1 MKHATVKSRLPEL
14 RAWFADYV
22 RRFSSGD
29 PSVQRNMDI
38 KAEHTLR
45 VCGEIR
51 DIGGSL
57 GLSDEDLCTAEA
69 CGLLHDIGR
78 FEQYNRYGTFRDSR
92 SEDHAALGVKVIGE
106 TGVLEG
112 VEPASVRIL
121 VRVVAHHNR
130 AVLDVEEGERSLFF
144 LKLLRDADKVDIW
157 RVVTD
162 YYRDAGNRRN
172 PALELDLPDRD
183 RISDRVSDSLMRGEL
198 VRMSDLETLNDFKLF
213 QMGWIYDVNFPR
225 TFRMVQERGYLEAIR
240 DALPCSDRVMDLYAR
255 ALDRLER
262 GSRADDPFPEG
273 FPV

>member
-1 MKHATVKSRLPEL
+1 MKHATVQSLLPEL
-14 RAWFADYV
+14 RAWFAEYV
-22 RRFSSGD
+22 RRFSSDD

-38 KAEHTLR
+38 KADHTLR

-57 GLSDEDLCTAEA
+57 GLSDEDLCIAEA

-106 TGVLEG
+106 TRVLAG
-112 VEPASVRIL
+112 VEPASVHVL

-130 AVLDVEEGERSLFF
+130 AVLDVEEGERCLFF
-144 LKLLRDADKVDIW
+144 LRLLRDADKVDIW

-162 YYRDAGNRRN
+162 YYRDGGNRRN

-183 RISDRVSDSLMRGEL
+183 RISDRVCDSLMRGEL
-198 VRMSDLETLNDFKLF
+198 VRVSDLETLNDFKLL

-225 TFRMVQERGYLEAIR
+225 TFRIVRERGYLEAIR
-240 DALPCSDRVMDLYAR
+240 DALPRSDRVMDLYAR
-255 ALDRLER
+255 ARDRLER
-262 GSRADDPFPEG
+262 GSRAD
-273 FPV
+273 